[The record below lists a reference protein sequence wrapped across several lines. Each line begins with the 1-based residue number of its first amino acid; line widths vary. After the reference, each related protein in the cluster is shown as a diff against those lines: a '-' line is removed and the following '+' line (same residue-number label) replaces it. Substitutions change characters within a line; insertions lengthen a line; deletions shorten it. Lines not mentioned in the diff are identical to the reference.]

1 LKDVLFRTPGE
12 KRPQTNLKRPQAWN
26 LNLAGPN
33 KAAPQLCE
41 MELYRVQLSVMIGHV
56 V

>member
-1 LKDVLFRTPGE
+1 MSRSAHLEKSDLNHTQLKC
-12 KRPQTNLKRPQAWN
+12 PQA
-26 LNLAGPN
+26 LNLSLADPN

-41 MELYRVQLSVMIGHV
+41 MELYRVHLGVIIRHV